1 MFSANHFCSRGISVS
16 GSKQIR
22 IRGFATMKPAVA
34 ADGAIEDTIDEAA
47 TASGVGED
55 VDVCGGSGGGGC
67 RSNDGGAKFRS
78 NAVVLVS
85 PPQMADDS
93 RSFGGGELTSR
104 EKDGIY
110 KDRSRAKL
118 AESSFQ
124 LERAAGSYQNSPSV
138 TRKWQFQSQTAPL
151 RHSTDS
157 TQKENLMYF
166 TTQMMGAS

>member
-34 ADGAIEDTIDEAA
+34 AEGAIEETA
-47 TASGVGED
+47 TASEVGED
-55 VDVCGGSGGGGC
+55 VDVCGGCGSVGGC
-67 RSNDGGAKFRS
+67 RSNGGGAKFRS

-104 EKDGIY
+104 ENDGI
-110 KDRSRAKL
+110 
-118 AESSFQ
+118 
-124 LERAAGSYQNSPSV
+124 
-138 TRKWQFQSQTAPL
+138 
-151 RHSTDS
+151 
-157 TQKENLMYF
+157 
-166 TTQMMGAS
+166 